1 MNINCETKLLDVSLD
16 PLLKIDVTVF
26 LGACFQMITL
36 HYIRNVLGMETPEI
50 MKAVTVKPAS
60 AIGDSAV
67 LGRVEGDLTVF
78 QLEQCHEAAED
89 CAGHV
94 QYLKTVFVPKYVV
107 RKGELRILE

>member
-1 MNINCETKLLDVSLD
+1 M
-16 PLLKIDVTVF
+16 IDVTVF
-26 LGACFQMITL
+26 WSACFQMITL
-36 HYIRNVLGMETPEI
+36 HYIKNVLGMEIPEI

-78 QLEQCHEAAED
+78 LLEDCHEAAQD

-94 QYLKTVFVPKYVV
+94 QYLKTKLVPKYVV

>member
-1 MNINCETKLLDVSLD
+1 MD

-26 LGACFQMITL
+26 WSACFQIITL
-36 HYIRNVLGMETPEI
+36 YYIINNVLGMEIPEI
-50 MKAVTVKPAS
+50 LKAVTVKPAS

-78 QLEQCHEAAED
+78 QLEDCHEAAQD
-89 CAGHV
+89 CVGHV
-94 QYLKTVFVPKYVV
+94 QHLKTEFVPKYVV

>member
-1 MNINCETKLLDVSLD
+1 MD
-16 PLLKIDVTVF
+16 PLLKVDMTVF
-26 LGACFQMITL
+26 WSACFQMITL
-36 HYIRNVLGMETPEI
+36 HYIKNVLGMEIPEI

-78 QLEQCHEAAED
+78 QLEDCHEAAED
-89 CAGHV
+89 CAGHI
-94 QYLKTVFVPKYVV
+94 QHLKTEFVPKYVV